1 MNQVEIE
8 CCLTEIMSEN
18 EFLNDKNPITY
29 MIFLDRY
36 GYRLNQIQVQNTR
49 DLIDKL
55 KDEMNAYNDMNL
67 RRFNNPLCRIPIDQ
81 REQYFEEHKNELL

>member
-8 CCLTEIMSEN
+8 CCLTEIMREN

-67 RRFNNPLCRIPIDQ
+67 
-81 REQYFEEHKNELL
+81 

>member
-1 MNQVEIE
+1 MDIARGTREARMDFVSPWGESIRGA
-8 CCLTEIMSEN
+8 LT
-18 EFLNDKNPITY
+18 K
-29 MIFLDRY
+29 R
-36 GYRLNQIQVQNTR
+36 
-49 DLIDKL
+49 L